1 MLINSKSS
9 EKLAKA
15 IAAGNDVYC
24 GGLFLSARWFV
35 ISQVAKKGLHL
46 IVMPTQEAAE
56 YCSAD
61 LYNLVEGDCIFFL
74 PSSGK
79 GIERSNYKSSLCV
92 QRTAALGKIA
102 DNKGEL
108 SFIVTWPD
116 AMEEKIPDNKTI
128 KSSIWTLKKGDEIPF
143 DEILTRLYD
152 NGFEKVDFVSAPG
165 QFAVRG
171 SLIDIFSYSLNNPYR
186 LSFWGNEIEKIHVF
200 DSNTQLSVE
209 ERDAAEIISDIVSGS
224 DEGTVSIAT
233 ILPKKTCV
241 WLDSG
246 DMYKEKD
253 FFQEL
258 KSYQRVFL
266 EPPLG
271 FSDKEDIVRFS
282 ITPQPT
288 FNKNFELLTE
298 DIRSRIESGYRVLIY
313 GEKGSHIWP
322 RKSAT
327 VSRRWDRSS
336 LLQNPSRGL
345 YSSLTLSAG

>member
-1 MLINSKSS
+1 MGGGDKKWKRFASFLSNQKAQPSTGLSTTFRPKIGRMLINSKSS

-152 NGFEKVDFVSAPG
+152 NGFEKVDFQPGLAGNKMPETIRVVLLELGKRKVFQAQSSVSATFCLLPPR
-165 QFAVRG
+165 AEEEV
-171 SLIDIFSYSLNNPYR
+171 
-186 LSFWGNEIEKIHVF
+186 SFC
-200 DSNTQLSVE
+200 
-209 ERDAAEIISDIVSGS
+209 
-224 DEGTVSIAT
+224 
-233 ILPKKTCV
+233 P
-241 WLDSG
+241 
-246 DMYKEKD
+246 
-253 FFQEL
+253 
-258 KSYQRVFL
+258 
-266 EPPLG
+266 
-271 FSDKEDIVRFS
+271 
-282 ITPQPT
+282 
-288 FNKNFELLTE
+288 
-298 DIRSRIESGYRVLIY
+298 
-313 GEKGSHIWP
+313 
-322 RKSAT
+322 
-327 VSRRWDRSS
+327 
-336 LLQNPSRGL
+336 
-345 YSSLTLSAG
+345 AG